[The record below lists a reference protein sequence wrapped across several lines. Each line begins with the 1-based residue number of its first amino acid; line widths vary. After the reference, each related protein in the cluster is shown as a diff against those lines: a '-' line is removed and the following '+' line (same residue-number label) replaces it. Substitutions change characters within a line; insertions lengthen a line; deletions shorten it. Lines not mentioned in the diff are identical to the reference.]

1 MMAQGEGKHS
11 RYTNLL
17 DNVDHFT
24 IMANVSL
31 RCKRYNV
38 LSVSLIALNKNF
50 RYIIFIVKE
59 RRQLRTLSINLL
71 LGTQSRLAAWDCYI
85 ISVIQSCCFGL
96 FICACEFLL
105 QLVGSRASE

>member
-71 LGTQSRLAAWDCYI
+71 LGTQSRLADVGLLYYI
-85 ISVIQSCCFGL
+85 CDSCCFRL
-96 FICACEFLL
+96 FICVCEFLL
-105 QLVGSRASE
+105 QLVGSPASE